1 MFFNPQPLRVL
12 LPALHQSC
20 SGQGHLD
27 THFHKASN
35 HLPIPLSLN
44 HAEVPSCLP
53 EMLHSPGFHD
63 ITCSHFS
70 PPICPPRQN
79 PKPQAEVIELR
90 VSSVPSWIF
99 CLQSVISP
107 EERISFH
114 HFTYVYWGWWLS
126 QLHLQPQLSL
136 WTRLRNS
143 TLFQRARTVFTREL
157 LMLPPAPKWCI
168 QHSPP
173 PQQRLGS
180 PHLSSIPHFSP
191 SLLSHLQSIS
201 KSWQLSL
208 QHVSGIC
215 PLLYVSITS
224 LSHVLFSVRLLQ

>member
-1 MFFNPQPLRVL
+1 M
-12 LPALHQSC
+12 
-20 SGQGHLD
+20 
-27 THFHKASN
+27 
-35 HLPIPLSLN
+35 
-44 HAEVPSCLP
+44 
-53 EMLHSPGFHD
+53 
-63 ITCSHFS
+63 
-70 PPICPPRQN
+70 
-79 PKPQAEVIELR
+79 PKPQAPGWGHRIKGFLCPLLNLLSPICYFSRGTHLLSSFYICLLR
-90 VSSVPSWIF
+90 LMTLTASSPASTF
-99 CLQSVISP
+99 SRNS
-107 EERISFH
+107 
-114 HFTYVYWGWWLS
+114 
-126 QLHLQPQLSL
+126 
-136 WTRLRNS
+136 RLLNS
-143 TLFQRARTVFTREL
+143 TLFQCAYTVFTREL

-224 LSHVLFSVRLLQ
+224 LSHLLFSVRLLQ